1 MVTCN
6 LLAGKRR
13 YEQSEKL
20 PGQLGMQPI
29 EVFVPSINCSIL
41 ALLQMFTTNK
51 FNQNLIIS
59 NVTKKNIYIY
69 IRDCRGSIQM
79 TNGCCNFIRGETLD
93 ASELLLLFWR
103 ADAARITRRHGSRPN
118 GSVGRSLKK

>member
-69 IRDCRGSIQM
+69 I
-79 TNGCCNFIRGETLD
+79 
-93 ASELLLLFWR
+93 
-103 ADAARITRRHGSRPN
+103 
-118 GSVGRSLKK
+118 